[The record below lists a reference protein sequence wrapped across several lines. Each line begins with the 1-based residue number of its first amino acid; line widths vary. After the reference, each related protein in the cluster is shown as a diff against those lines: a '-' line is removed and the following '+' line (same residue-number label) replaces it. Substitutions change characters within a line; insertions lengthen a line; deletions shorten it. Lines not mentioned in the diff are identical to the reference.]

1 MHRARKRR
9 FIPSA
14 DTSIIKMAAQ
24 CQEATLQQVEQLW
37 AMLDDMLQSDPE
49 SYRTFIQH
57 QLKEGADLYSP
68 PQPNYCLRTR
78 ILEPEEGWLYINVC
92 GWRRVPPPQSPS
104 HPVPLFGGRLET
116 VTEGQDTYHVLDV
129 AFNPE
134 VIHEAVEDGEDG
146 QLPQLA
152 LSYAQQQHK
161 LRLSEHYTLDSA
173 SLKGS
178 LKSLW
183 HRLTFL
189 QKPTD
194 PEGSLPHGHSPG
206 PTLLQQISTL
216 RGRQTENGD
225 DFAVALTAQQQDRL
239 KGKALIQ
246 VISSTETTQPR
257 QPDHELTLVA
267 GPDGSPMRVHLTVHL
282 PGVHSVSECQ
292 LSISQVLTLTYLH
305 YTFIHLADTFLQSGI
320 HLRENYDCITSTPS
334 SKSSNA
340 FKGFPVYV
348 PWFSHIPTH
357 IV

>member
-1 MHRARKRR
+1 
-9 FIPSA
+9 
-14 DTSIIKMAAQ
+14 MAAQ

-161 LRLSEHYTLDSA
+161 LRLSEHYTLD
-173 SLKGS
+173 K
-178 LKSLW
+178 
-183 HRLTFL
+183 
-189 QKPTD
+189 
-194 PEGSLPHGHSPG
+194 GSLPHGHSPG

-267 GPDGSPMRVHLTVHL
+267 GPDGSPMRVHLTDDVVVEVEDLYHFHL
-282 PGVHSVSECQ
+282 PLPVVVKEEEATAIFKKKKQTLFVSMP
-292 LSISQVLTLTYLH
+292 VL
-305 YTFIHLADTFLQSGI
+305 
-320 HLRENYDCITSTPS
+320 
-334 SKSSNA
+334 
-340 FKGFPVYV
+340 
-348 PWFSHIPTH
+348 
-357 IV
+357 